1 MKNKFKTCKG
11 NICIGK
17 PIPLLVIALI
27 AIMAHSLIMPQLS
40 VKAQTTNS
48 VAQGIAAV
56 VNDDIISQLD
66 LDNRIQFIIFSAR
79 LQNNKNTVKKITGQ
93 VLRGLINDKL
103 KIQEA
108 KRLGVSV
115 TQAELESSI
124 RMIEK
129 KNGLLPGKMETYLAK
144 QKVNFGTF
152 ELQVNAEVAWKKA
165 VIKQTRSTI
174 KIGNDAID
182 EAIFEIEKNKGKLE
196 YFVAEI
202 FIPFDPNKSTDETYQ
217 AIARLY
223 SQAEQGAKF
232 SALARS
238 FSQSASAA
246 NGGNLGWIRIDQVD
260 TNLANI
266 ITLMEKGST
275 TKPVRGAEGYYILR
289 LLDKRRSLGLPIE
302 TMKVSIQQV
311 FVPLGQ
317 NKSTGGVNAKRNLAK
332 QISSSINT
340 CSGLAQKGVELGSKE
355 SGRLEVT
362 DTSKLPKQIQSVVTN
377 IPLSKASEPI
387 QISTGFLVMMVC
399 KRSGGGIVANVRN
412 RMRNILLQK
421 RASLMSRRMLRNVTR
436 AAFLDIR

>member
-1 MKNKFKTCKG
+1 MKNKFKTSKG
-11 NICIGK
+11 KICIGK
-17 PIPLLVIALI
+17 PIPLLIIALI

-40 VKAQTTNS
+40 VQAQTSNS

-246 NGGNLGWIRIDQVD
+246 NGGNLGWIRIDQID
-260 TNLANI
+260 TNLTNI

-289 LLDKRRSLGLPIE
+289 LLNKRRSLGLPIE

-317 NKSTGGVNAKRNLAK
+317 NKSTDGVNAKRNLAK

-355 SGRLEVT
+355 SGRLEVA

-399 KRSGGGIVANVRN
+399 KRSGGGIIANVRN

>member
-1 MKNKFKTCKG
+1 MKNKFKTAKG
-11 NICIGK
+11 NICIGR
-17 PIPLLVIALI
+17 PVPLMVIALI
-27 AIMAHSLIMPQLS
+27 AIMSHSLIMPQLS

-124 RMIEK
+124 RIIEK

-340 CSGLAQKGVELGSKE
+340 CSGLAQKGVELGSKK
-355 SGRLEVT
+355 SGRLEVA

-399 KRSGGGIVANVRN
+399 KRSGGGIIANVRN

-421 RASLMSRRMLRNVTR
+421 RASLMSRRMLRNVKR

>member
-1 MKNKFKTCKG
+1 
-11 NICIGK
+11 
-17 PIPLLVIALI
+17 
-27 AIMAHSLIMPQLS
+27 MAHSLIMPQLS
-40 VKAQTTNS
+40 LKAQTTNS

-152 ELQVNAEVAWKKA
+152 ELQVNAEVAWKKT

-289 LLDKRRSLGLPIE
+289 LLNKRRSLGLPIE

-317 NKSTGGVNAKRNLAK
+317 NKSTDGVNAKRNLAK

-340 CSGLAQKGVELGSKE
+340 CSGLAQKGVELGSKK
-355 SGRLEVT
+355 SGRLEVA

-399 KRSGGGIVANVRN
+399 KRSGGGIIANVRN

>member
-1 MKNKFKTCKG
+1 
-11 NICIGK
+11 
-17 PIPLLVIALI
+17 
-27 AIMAHSLIMPQLS
+27 MAHSLIMPQLS

-317 NKSTGGVNAKRNLAK
+317 NKSTGGINAKRNLAK

-355 SGRLEVT
+355 SGRLEVA

-399 KRSGGGIVANVRN
+399 KRSGGGIIANVRN

>member
-1 MKNKFKTCKG
+1 MKNKFKTAKG
-11 NICIGK
+11 NICIGR
-17 PIPLLVIALI
+17 PVPLMVIALI
-27 AIMAHSLIMPQLS
+27 AIMSHSLIMPQLS

-124 RMIEK
+124 RIIEK

-246 NGGNLGWIRIDQVD
+246 NGGNLGWIRIDQID